1 MRAEYCTLGP
11 RSRGPPKAPGI
22 THLAEWPCL
31 PASDKRVGDIFQIIF
46 SLRCAS
52 ESWSHESQGDHQRAV
67 VVVPSP
73 FRRDGSR
80 QWLAR
85 RASYWRRDLSL
96 KVANSF

>member
-1 MRAEYCTLGP
+1 MGAEYCTLGP

-22 THLAEWPCL
+22 THFTEWPCL

-67 VVVPSP
+67 AVVPSP
-73 FRRDGSR
+73 FRWMLFANG
-80 QWLAR
+80 
-85 RASYWRRDLSL
+85 WRVWHRFGVEIHL
-96 KVANSF
+96 